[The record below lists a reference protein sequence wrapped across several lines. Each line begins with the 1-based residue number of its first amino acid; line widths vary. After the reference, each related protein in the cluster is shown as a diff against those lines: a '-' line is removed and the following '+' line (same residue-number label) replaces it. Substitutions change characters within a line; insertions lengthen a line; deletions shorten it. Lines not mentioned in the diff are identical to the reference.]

1 MIKHSINISSKFFY
15 NQHQIRTFAKSTK
28 EISIMNLYSPTS
40 PIDNFE
46 FILYISHELE
56 DCEKKGISYVNS
68 YCKDKLCNLKDI
80 EDAMHYAIEIYRKM
94 YLSQDKNKALSFT
107 YKRHWNEFVRYA
119 QQKMTDD
126 EKQHF
131 KQTLE
136 IDIEPIE

>member
-1 MIKHSINISSKFFY
+1 M
-15 NQHQIRTFAKSTK
+15 
-28 EISIMNLYSPTS
+28 
-40 PIDNFE
+40 
-46 FILYISHELE
+46 
-56 DCEKKGISYVNS
+56 
-68 YCKDKLCNLKDI
+68 DKLCNLKDI